1 MRVLMAI
8 VLLLVSMQQAVA
20 QHRFVIP
27 TGPGGTF
34 DRYGRLI
41 ARHIGK
47 YLPGSPTFVPVN
59 MPGASGIIAANY
71 LFSAAPRDGA
81 TIGILQKTIPF
92 MPLLGHRGV
101 RYDAARFHWIGS
113 PARLGEVMVV
123 WRGAGITRF
132 DQVKTRTLKVGV
144 TTSGGAHYFFPKLA
158 KDLLGARFDLVV
170 GYVAAHLINAAME
183 RGEVDARAA
192 EAWSEWK
199 SIKPDW
205 VRAGKVV
212 PIVQIGLTSHPELQH
227 VPLATSLSDDLKVK
241 AMFAMIGTVAEISRP
256 IVVPPGTPIERVLEL
271 RAAFDAA
278 MASPGL
284 RADAKRIGA
293 EISPIGGDELT
304 AMVRQ
309 ILAAS
314 PDVLT
319 SIRRELH

>member
-1 MRVLMAI
+1 MV
-8 VLLLVSMQQAVA
+8 VFLLLVSMQQAVA

-34 DRYGRLI
+34 DRYGRLV
-41 ARHIGK
+41 AKHIGK
-47 YLPGSPTFVPVN
+47 YLPGNPAFVPVN
-59 MPGASGIIAANY
+59 MPGASGIVAANH
-71 LFSAAPRDGA
+71 LFNAAPRDGT

-92 MPLLGHRGV
+92 MQLMGHRGV
-101 RYDAARFHWIGS
+101 RYDAVRFHWIGS
-113 PARLGEVMVV
+113 PARLGEVMAV
-123 WRGAGITRF
+123 WHGTGITRF
-132 DQVKTRTLKVGV
+132 DEVKSRTLKVGV

-205 VRAGKVV
+205 VRAGKIV
-212 PIVQIGLTSHPELQH
+212 PIVQIGLTKHPDLPE
-227 VPLATSLSDDLKVK
+227 VPLAIELSDDSHVRSIFRLL
-241 AMFAMIGTVAEISRP
+241 ATIGEISRP
-256 IVVPPGTPIERVLEL
+256 VVAPPGVPSTRVVEL
-271 RAAFDAA
+271 RTAFHAAVTSDPF
-278 MASPGL
+278 L
-284 RADAKRIGA
+284 ADARRIGA
-293 EISPIGGDELT
+293 EVSPIGGDELT

-309 ILAAS
+309 TLAVS

-319 SIRRELH
+319 QIWRGLH